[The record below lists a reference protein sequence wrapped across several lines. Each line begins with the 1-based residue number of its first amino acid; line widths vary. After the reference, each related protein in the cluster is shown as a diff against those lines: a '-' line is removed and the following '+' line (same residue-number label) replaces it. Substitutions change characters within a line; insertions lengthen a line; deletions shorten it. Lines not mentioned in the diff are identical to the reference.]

1 MRPLSGHS
9 QVTLRPLQPFSPTGI
24 AMPFSTSLFAH
35 GALYMQQAT
44 GNLEQDIAQLHT
56 VAMSLTCLEVH
67 DGQFSS

>member
-9 QVTLRPLQPFSPTGI
+9 QAF
-24 AMPFSTSLFAH
+24 AAFSTYRNCH
-35 GALYMQQAT
+35 GALYVQQAT

-56 VAMSLTCLEVH
+56 VAMSLTHLEVH